1 MADPEKSI
9 VLEVI
14 PIRKKYGKWL
24 LLDLTSLMALLLR
37 LANRLLRAKSK
48 TKAFYLE
55 VRLPVLSTPERKQV
69 MT

>member
-1 MADPEKSI
+1 MLQEILDFF
-9 VLEVI
+9 
-14 PIRKKYGKWL
+14 KK
-24 LLDLTSLMALLLR
+24 
-37 LANRLLRAKSK
+37 K